1 MHKTGGKLSLAF
13 AIICAL
19 ACSVPAAWA
28 EEEAQGKQP
37 AAAQAVASE
46 KETPTTEAQPSAP
59 EEEPA
64 PAPETQPAPSAEVQA
79 PVEAKQPLDEKIA
92 VVNGVIIKRSDFD
105 RDVKRYQRQLS
116 MMGKPLT
123 SSDISSLRQ
132 DVFDNLVNA
141 ELLYQE
147 SQKAGGT
154 VDDASVN
161 QKIESIKKR
170 FPADAEYQD
179 WLTKMNLTEA
189 DLTAQIRRAVVIEQ
203 FVDKEI
209 VQKISV
215 SEEEMKAFYDS
226 NPTFFKQPEQ
236 VKASHI
242 LIKVDANADP
252 AQKAE
257 ARKKIE
263 GIQQKLKEGADF
275 AELAKEFSE
284 CPSAPKGGDLGYF
297 RRGQMVKPFEEAA
310 FALNP
315 GETSDIVE
323 TNFGFHIIKV
333 VDKKPEMATPY
344 DGVRKDRIEQRLKQ
358 ERIQKELGDYV
369 EKLKQNAKIEKY
381 LEEAPAVAETKAP
394 ADAEE

>member
-1 MHKTGGKLSLAF
+1 MHTTRGKLSLAL
-13 AIICAL
+13 AIVCAL
-19 ACSVPAAWA
+19 AWSVPRAWA
-28 EEEAQGKQP
+28 EEEGQGTGQAAPSEKEAPAKAAEEKPVPAVEKQP
-37 AAAQAVASE
+37 AS
-46 KETPTTEAQPSAP
+46 
-59 EEEPA
+59 
-64 PAPETQPAPSAEVQA
+64 SAEVQA
-79 PVEAKQPLDEKIA
+79 SVEAKQPLDERIA

-116 MMGKPLT
+116 MMGKPLMP
-123 SSDISSLRQ
+123 SDISDLRK
-132 DVFDNLVNA
+132 DVFDNLINA

-147 SQKAGGT
+147 SQKAGIA
-154 VDDASVN
+154 VDEASIN
-161 QKIESIKKR
+161 QKSETLKKR

-179 WLTKMNLTEA
+179 WLVKMNVTEA
-189 DLTAQIRRAVVIEQ
+189 DLTAQFKRATVIEQ

-209 VQKISV
+209 VQKISIP
-215 SEEEMKAFYDS
+215 EEETKAFYDN

-236 VKASHI
+236 VQASHI

-263 GIQQKLKEGADF
+263 DIQQKLKEGADF

-297 RRGQMVKPFEEAA
+297 RRGQMVKPFEETA

-333 VDKKPEMATPY
+333 VDKKPEMTTPY
-344 DGVRKDRIEQRLKQ
+344 DSIRKDRIEQRLKQ
-358 ERIQKELGDYV
+358 EKVQKELGEYI
-369 EKLKQNAKIEKY
+369 EKLKQTAKIEKY
-381 LEEAPAVAETKAP
+381 LEEAPAEETPEAP
-394 ADAEE
+394 AEAEK